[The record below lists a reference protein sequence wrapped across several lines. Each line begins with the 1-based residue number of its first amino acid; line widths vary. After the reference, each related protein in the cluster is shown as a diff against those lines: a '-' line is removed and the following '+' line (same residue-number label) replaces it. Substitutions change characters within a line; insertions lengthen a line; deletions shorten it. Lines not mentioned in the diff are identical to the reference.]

1 MQWKYILV
9 ILLSYGKRFK
19 KERMK
24 DPHQNWKILWLT
36 IIGFIDTFGALY
48 TWNLTTKISSSY
60 FQLSIPILSL
70 LEAFPNHGRQE
81 CQCAVKLTLPS
92 GRQ

>member
-36 IIGFIDTFGALY
+36 ILGFIDTFGALTIY
-48 TWNLTTKISSSY
+48 
-60 FQLSIPILSL
+60 
-70 LEAFPNHGRQE
+70 LEPYH
-81 CQCAVKLTLPS
+81 
-92 GRQ
+92 